1 MDLSEKLLGR
11 GENLASKI
19 YGIAINCVIVLLI
32 VALFAVLIV
41 TNMFALCRVDGDSM
55 NPTLVTTQFVL
66 VEKHK
71 TEIKRGDVIVF
82 RKGSE
87 STQYIKRAMAVGG
100 DTFEFVTSV
109 ITDANG
115 QKSTVADLYVNG
127 VKQEDDF
134 EMKVSYWRPPYA
146 SQIGLK
152 LDTEYTV
159 PDGQLLA
166 LGDNRNN
173 SMDSRYSA
181 IGFVDCETELL
192 GRADVFLEIG
202 SFTEW
207 LIEMIY
213 GVPFKS
219 EYNVKSS

>member
-1 MDLSEKLLGR
+1 MDLSEKILGR
-11 GENLASKI
+11 GESTASRI
-19 YGIAINCVIVLLI
+19 YGIVINCVIVLLI
-32 VALFAVLIV
+32 VALFAVLVV

-55 NPTLVTTQFVL
+55 NPTLVTKQFVL

-71 TEIKRGDVIVF
+71 SEIGRGDVIVF
-82 RKGSE
+82 RKGADSK
-87 STQYIKRAMAVGG
+87 QYIKRAMALGG
-100 DTFEFVTSV
+100 DKFVFVTNGSV
-109 ITDANG
+109 AE
-115 QKSTVADLYVNG
+115 LYVNG
-127 VKQEDDF
+127 VRQTDDF
-134 EMKVSYWRPPYA
+134 MMETSYWRPPYS

-173 SMDSRYSA
+173 SMDSRYTE
-181 IGFVDCETELL
+181 IGFVDCATELL

-207 LIEMIY
+207 LVEMIY

-219 EYNVKSS
+219 EYNVNSN

>member
-11 GENLASKI
+11 GESTASRV
-19 YGIAINCVIVLLI
+19 YGIAVNCVIVLLI
-32 VALFAVLIV
+32 VALFAVLVV

-55 NPTLVTTQFVL
+55 NPTLVTKQFVL

-71 TEIKRGDVIVF
+71 SEIGRGDVIVF
-82 RKGSE
+82 RKGADSK
-87 STQYIKRAMAVGG
+87 QYIKRAMAVGG
-100 DTFEFVTSV
+100 DKFAFVTNGSV
-109 ITDANG
+109 AE
-115 QKSTVADLYVNG
+115 LYVNG
-127 VKQEDDF
+127 VRQTGDF
-134 EMKVSYWRPPYA
+134 MMETSYWSKNS
-146 SQIGLK
+146 SQLALK
-152 LDTEYTV
+152 LNTEYTV

-173 SMDSRYSA
+173 SMDSRFSA

-207 LIEMIY
+207 LVEMIY

-219 EYNVKSS
+219 EYNVKSK